1 MTTIQRAMLVD
12 SSPDSRARMQHLL
25 TKAPL
30 FIVAESGYGQRA
42 TTLAVAKRPA
52 VALISVEAPVDRA
65 LNTLNT
71 LRAEL
76 PEAMLIAYTS
86 HRSATVVKEAMR
98 AGADGVLAAPVDGT
112 ELLAML
118 AGREMRLTVPVLTP
132 ELASTIA
139 RTTDIDRTTDFD
151 RAAPRGKIFTV
162 YHVKG
167 GVGASTIVANLAAV
181 IATQTGSHVL
191 AMDLDSCFGDLAT
204 LMDLEPEFSLADLAD
219 VGRTAN
225 LDREILARATT
236 TYESGVDF
244 LCAARRPADWRPISA
259 QQLRLVIEFAARMY
273 DYVILDAPSALDDVT
288 ATAIELADRTL
299 LVSSFD
305 RTSVYATAR
314 VVELLGHS
322 TATTAGL
329 RLVLNQVQE
338 ERVIDD
344 TRVRESVGLEIYASI
359 PVDPA
364 VIEASQSGAPIVT
377 NTGRSSAALALH
389 ALAGDLAGYVPQA
402 ESAPAWNRVIG
413 WASGR
418 EPVKAQRRRAL
429 I

>member
-42 TTLAVAKRPA
+42 TALAVAKRPA
-52 VALISVEAPVDRA
+52 VALVSVEAPLERA

-86 HRSATVVKEAMR
+86 HRSAAVVKEAMR

-118 AGREMRLTVPVLTP
+118 AGRELRLTDPDLTP
-132 ELASTIA
+132 ELTSTVDHA
-139 RTTDIDRTTDFD
+139 TDVAPAT
-151 RAAPRGKIFTV
+151 PRGKIFTV

-167 GVGASTIVANLAAV
+167 GVGASTIAANLAAA
-181 IATQTGSHVL
+181 IATQTGSRVL
-191 AMDLDSCFGDLAT
+191 AMDLDSRFGDLAT

-219 VGRTAN
+219 VGRTAD

-236 TYESGVDF
+236 THESGVDF

-259 QQLRLVIEFAARMY
+259 QQLRVVIEFAARMY
-273 DYVILDAPSALDDVT
+273 DYVILDAPSALDDMT

-305 RTSVYATAR
+305 RTSVYAAAR
-314 VVELLGHS
+314 VAEMLGHS
-322 TATTAGL
+322 PASAAGV

-344 TRVRESVGLEIYASI
+344 ARARESVGLEIYASI
-359 PVDPA
+359 PFDPA
-364 VIEASQSGAPIVT
+364 VIEASQSGTPVVT

-402 ESAPAWNRVIG
+402 ESAPAWDRVIG

-418 EPVKAQRRRAL
+418 EPVKTQRRRAL